1 MIEQYLRDRVN
12 NDRKH
17 VLSLLVAGDCN
28 KDICLNK
35 VILNQ
40 EPCKDCKERI
50 NHEIGQD
57 SKESYSSV
65 IDSFTKIRLIF
76 GFKPCLKEGCSFI
89 LNVPPRSFHN
99 LKRKKNRLRAY
110 REIVKYKMRGKN
122 ITKFSPDSEIKLSL
136 CFCIQQYYTTSD
148 CDNMAKSICD
158 ALEGILYHRDS
169 QIQRLICQ
177 KFRVPSR
184 SDEAIVVSFKKV

>member
-1 MIEQYLRDRVN
+1 
-12 NDRKH
+12 
-17 VLSLLVAGDCN
+17 
-28 KDICLNK
+28 
-35 VILNQ
+35 
-40 EPCKDCKERI
+40 
-50 NHEIGQD
+50 
-57 SKESYSSV
+57 
-65 IDSFTKIRLIF
+65 
-76 GFKPCLKEGCSFI
+76 
-89 LNVPPRSFHN
+89 
-99 LKRKKNRLRAY
+99 
-110 REIVKYKMRGKN
+110 MRGKN